1 MYDLLLDTRDLRV
14 KLMRKATVKVK
25 AQRKRIMKLESD
37 KVILNEQINTLK
49 YMNQVLKEK

>member
-14 KLMRKATVKVK
+14 KLTRKATVKVK